1 MSRPLTAGSR
11 ERRMGWHWEV
21 WQDAIMMWHQWSAW
35 HGPRTGD
42 YLSMEAHSWHSRHN
56 QPRYQHKTGMTK
68 SHTTI
73 TETTDIIPSVR
84 KWESPPWP
92 VSAISV
98 CYDSEPV
105 PMFRPSPAPRPVP
118 ASDTERV
125 TVSRYWRVERDREC
139 YMLHVTQWVLA
150 RIKVNVS
157 WLQFHFIT
165 SRVQLTFL
173 SPPPTMAHWV
183 KIVLNNC
190 DRSETSWHL
199 QLFGKFYQCR
209 PSGHNV
215 FEGRSKL
222 RYSLF
227 IF

>member
-1 MSRPLTAGSR
+1 MPSWCDTSDQPDTAPGPGIIFQW
-11 ERRMGWHWEV
+11 RRIPDIAAITSLV
-21 WQDAIMMWHQWSAW
+21 INTKLRWQ
-35 HGPRTGD
+35 
-42 YLSMEAHSWHSRHN
+42 N
-56 QPRYQHKTGMTK
+56 QC

-105 PMFRPSPAPRPVP
+105 PMFRPSPAPRPMP

-150 RIKVNVS
+150 RIIVNVS

-199 QLFGKFYQCR
+199 QLFGEFYQCR
-209 PSGHNV
+209 PSGH
-215 FEGRSKL
+215 
-222 RYSLF
+222 
-227 IF
+227 

>member
-1 MSRPLTAGSR
+1 MPSWCDTSDEPDTAPGPGIIFQW
-11 ERRMGWHWEV
+11 RRIPDIAAITSLVINTKLMGW
-21 WQDAIMMWHQWSAW
+21 Q
-35 HGPRTGD
+35 
-42 YLSMEAHSWHSRHN
+42 N
-56 QPRYQHKTGMTK
+56 QC

-150 RIKVNVS
+150 RIIVNVS

-199 QLFGKFYQCR
+199 QLFGEFYQCR
-209 PSGHNV
+209 PSGH
-215 FEGRSKL
+215 
-222 RYSLF
+222 
-227 IF
+227 

>member
-1 MSRPLTAGSR
+1 MPSWCDTSDEPDTAPGPGIIFQW
-11 ERRMGWHWEV
+11 RRIPDIAAITSLVINTKLMGW
-21 WQDAIMMWHQWSAW
+21 Q
-35 HGPRTGD
+35 
-42 YLSMEAHSWHSRHN
+42 N
-56 QPRYQHKTGMTK
+56 QC

-125 TVSRYWRVERDREC
+125 TVSRYWRVERDTEC

-150 RIKVNVS
+150 RIIVNVS

-199 QLFGKFYQCR
+199 QLFGEFYQCR
-209 PSGHNV
+209 PSGH
-215 FEGRSKL
+215 
-222 RYSLF
+222 
-227 IF
+227 

>member
-1 MSRPLTAGSR
+1 MPSWCDTSDQPDTAPGPGIIFQW
-11 ERRMGWHWEV
+11 RRIPDIAAITSLVINTKLMGW
-21 WQDAIMMWHQWSAW
+21 Q
-35 HGPRTGD
+35 
-42 YLSMEAHSWHSRHN
+42 N
-56 QPRYQHKTGMTK
+56 QC

-150 RIKVNVS
+150 RIIVNVS

-209 PSGHNV
+209 PSGH
-215 FEGRSKL
+215 
-222 RYSLF
+222 
-227 IF
+227 

>member
-1 MSRPLTAGSR
+1 MPSWCDTSDQPDTAPGPGIIFQW
-11 ERRMGWHWEV
+11 RRIPDIAAITSLVINTKLMGW
-21 WQDAIMMWHQWSAW
+21 Q
-35 HGPRTGD
+35 
-42 YLSMEAHSWHSRHN
+42 N
-56 QPRYQHKTGMTK
+56 QC

-73 TETTDIIPSVR
+73 TVTTDIIPSVR

-150 RIKVNVS
+150 RIIVNVS

-209 PSGHNV
+209 PSGH
-215 FEGRSKL
+215 
-222 RYSLF
+222 
-227 IF
+227 

>member
-1 MSRPLTAGSR
+1 MPSWCDTSDQPDTAPGPGIIFQW
-11 ERRMGWHWEV
+11 RRIPDIAAITSLVINTKLMGW
-21 WQDAIMMWHQWSAW
+21 Q
-35 HGPRTGD
+35 
-42 YLSMEAHSWHSRHN
+42 N
-56 QPRYQHKTGMTK
+56 QC

-150 RIKVNVS
+150 RIIVNVS

-199 QLFGKFYQCR
+199 QLFGEFYQCR
-209 PSGHNV
+209 PSGH
-215 FEGRSKL
+215 
-222 RYSLF
+222 
-227 IF
+227 